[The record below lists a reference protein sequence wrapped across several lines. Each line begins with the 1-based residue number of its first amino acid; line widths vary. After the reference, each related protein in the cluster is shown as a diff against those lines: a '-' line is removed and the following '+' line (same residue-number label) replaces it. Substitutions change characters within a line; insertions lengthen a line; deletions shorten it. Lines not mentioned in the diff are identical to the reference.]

1 MSHSILITSGLR
13 NKGAFTKCTSRR
25 FGVFRLSSQSKSRH
39 ILSKLQAYLLH
50 STGGDSRLHHSYA
63 RQLQGSPLFRRL
75 SIIFTSQHLFHICNW
90 NCLWLCIYFLAL
102 VHQLDAL
109 LSTVLLPSLRVPFII
124 PFSQFLHQRVQVR
137 ESLGSLAR
145 RTLESRL

>member
-1 MSHSILITSGLR
+1 MSHSILITCGLR
-13 NKGAFTKCTSRR
+13 NKGAFTQCTSRR

-39 ILSKLQAYLLH
+39 ILSKLQAYFLH
-50 STGGDSRLHHSYA
+50 SMGGDSRLYHSCA
-63 RQLQGSPLFRRL
+63 RQLQESLLFRRL
-75 SIIFTSQHLFHICNW
+75 SIIFPSQHLFHICNW
-90 NCLWLCIYFLAL
+90 NCLWLCNYFLAL

-109 LSTVLLPSLRVPFII
+109 LSTVVSPSLRVPFIF

-137 ESLGSLAR
+137 ESLESLAR